1 MKTMQMCVDKL
12 LHQDKPHLAQSVP
25 FYQHHQITHLQTTCF
40 TSTSAHTHPKISTS
54 PASSQPLLQ
63 VIFAAYQ
70 WLYWEDLPFFLL
82 PLLSRPVV
90 VSNRSPLCST
100 TAFHSLSSSALMQTR
115 FPS

>member
-12 LHQDKPHLAQSVP
+12 LHQGKPHLARLVP
-25 FYQHHQITHLQTTCF
+25 FYQHHQITHLQTTCY
-40 TSTSAHTHPKISTS
+40 TPTSAHTHLKISTS

-70 WLYWEDLPFFLL
+70 WLHLEDLPFFLL
-82 PLLSRPVV
+82 PLLSHPVV

-100 TAFHSLSSSALMQTR
+100 TAFHSLSSFALMQTR
-115 FPS
+115 VPS